1 MQMGTSGDILV
12 FMDRDD
18 LNSLYGI
25 RSHPYFIYTP
35 RWVDSSAGIK
45 ALHYLCHAIN
55 MAGSQAYLVL
65 TEASHQGLPRI
76 NPDLHTPILTQE
88 VSDAYF
94 RNETNPIVIYSE
106 TIPGNPLNAN
116 CIVRFLM
123 NYCGSLGGPTY
134 FEDGEH
140 IVAFS
145 KNIAFDYSS
154 KNNTDEPPV
163 LFIPPIDPREFTKN
177 EEKDDFQV
185 SYAGKYRSF
194 VGKPPKVGFQNNF
207 EIFRDGPKMQNRKQV
222 IEILS
227 KTSVLYSFENSSIV
241 TEAILSGTPVKFVEN
256 QFLGEIIAEH
266 ELGTGGLVLG
276 STQEDIEKARGT
288 IDEGISKYYEK
299 TSDFLRDLNGFIA
312 VTQEQ
317 AKYLGFKD
325 PINVPVHA
333 NLFSEHRLGLARQII
348 LHQGLK
354 TLTRVVFRFM
364 LRRLSWRFWI
374 GKEKNGVVK

>member
-1 MQMGTSGDILV
+1 
-12 FMDRDD
+12 
-18 LNSLYGI
+18 
-25 RSHPYFIYTP
+25 
-35 RWVDSSAGIK
+35 
-45 ALHYLCHAIN
+45 

-94 RNETNPIVIYSE
+94 RNKMNPIVIYSE
-106 TIPGNPLNAN
+106 TIPGNPLGAN

-123 NYCGSLGGPTY
+123 NYSGALGGPNY
-134 FEDGEH
+134 FEDGEY
-140 IVAFS
+140 IIAFS
-145 KNIAFDYSS
+145 KNIAIDYSR
-154 KNNTDEPPV
+154 KNNVDKPPV
-163 LFIPPIDPREFTKN
+163 LFIPPVDPREFTKN
-177 EEKDDFQV
+177 EEKDDFQTI
-185 SYAGKYRSF
+185 YAGKYRSF
-194 VGKPPKVGFQNNF
+194 VGKPPKVGFKNNF
-207 EIFRDGPKMQNRKQV
+207 EIFRDGPKMQSRKQV

-276 STQEDIEKARGT
+276 STQEDIEEARGT

-317 AKYLGFKD
+317 AKYLGFRD

-333 NLFSEHRLGLARQII
+333 NLFSAHRVGLARQII
-348 LHQGLK
+348 AHMGMA
-354 TLTRVVFRFM
+354 TLFRVTYHFAM
-364 LRRLSWRFWI
+364 RRLSWRYWM
-374 GKEKNGVVK
+374 GKERS